1 MCPKEAAS
9 PVTASGPFLMASHI
23 SLHSMTASTPETA
36 VKPMMVRTRLKTPSS
51 EVARKVGSTPSMI
64 QGCRPNSATNQPSS
78 AASQGSGKAQSASR
92 NSQRGASASRIV
104 YQSEVKNTAS
114 SAKPNNTMKRKVK
127 KMDGTPGT
135 VDQAASW
142 ICSGVACNGFSM

>member
-1 MCPKEAAS
+1 
-9 PVTASGPFLMASHI
+9 
-23 SLHSMTASTPETA
+23 
-36 VKPMMVRTRLKTPSS
+36 MMVSTRLKTPSS
-51 EVARKVGSTPSMI
+51 EVSRKVGSTPSMI

-114 SAKPNNTMKRKVK
+114 SAKPNNTMKRKGK
-127 KMDGTPGT
+127 KKKRTAGDG
-135 VDQAASW
+135 DQTSTG
-142 ICSGVACNGFSM
+142 IC